1 MIISKR
7 PKHHFHFTLIQSM
20 AMSTYSRST
29 GRRPKQKVYHR
40 EPGLDKAMDLRKKPL
55 LMLRLRSLILASKTR
70 SILLRDLEKEVGFV
84 QKWNFMCL
92 IERHPTVFKVTG
104 GQTGGPVSVRLTNKA
119 EKVSSEEAKV
129 RQLMEPILVN
139 KLKKLL
145 MMSMDCQIPLEKI
158 DLIQSEL
165 GLPENYKNDLIPK
178 YPDFFTYRKIKDRDY
193 LCLESWDSS
202 VAITA
207 REDKLDLEKAALMNP
222 KFIPKDG
229 NFVGPFAFK
238 LKFSP
243 GFRPNKNYLEEV
255 VRWQKMAFPSPYLN
269 ARQVEPATPQAR
281 KRAVAV
287 LHELLSLTTEKIL
300 TSDKIDAFHNDYQLP
315 CRLLLCLVKNHG
327 IFYITNKG
335 ARSTVFLKEGY
346 EGLDLVEKCPL
357 LQFRERFATLSFDE
371 VNNSFDSV

>member
-1 MIISKR
+1 
-7 PKHHFHFTLIQSM
+7 
-20 AMSTYSRST
+20 MSTYSRST
-29 GRRPKQKVYHR
+29 GRRPKQKMYHR

-70 SILLRDLEKEVGFV
+70 SILLRDLEKEV
-84 QKWNFMCL
+84 
-92 IERHPTVFKVTG
+92 
-104 GQTGGPVSVRLTNKA
+104 
-119 EKVSSEEAKV
+119 SSEEAKV

-145 MMSMDCQIPLEKI
+145 MMSMDCQIQLEKI

-202 VAITA
+202 VTITV
-207 REDKLDLEKAALMNP
+207 REEKLDLEKAALMNP
-222 KFIPKDG
+222 KIIPKDG

-269 ARQVEPATPQAR
+269 ARQVEPAAPQAR

-287 LHELLSLTTEKIL
+287 LHELLSLSTEKIL
-300 TSDKIDAFHNDYQLP
+300 TSDKIDAFHNEYQLP
-315 CRLLLCLVKNHG
+315 CRLFLCLVKNHG
-327 IFYITNKG
+327 IFYLTNKG

-346 EGLDLVEKCPL
+346 ERSDLVEMCSL
-357 LQFRERFATLSFDE
+357 LRFRERFATLSCDE
-371 VNNSFDSV
+371 VNNSFVSV